1 MSRYIG
7 SPPTRGKSLET
18 GLEAALLVEAG
29 TEAAD
34 PELHRAEAAASVE
47 AVKTTE
53 AAQEVAQTM
62 EDVLGE
68 LEAGQEHRP
77 RAGQPC
83 IGL

>member
-1 MSRYIG
+1 MEAVG
-7 SPPTRGKSLET
+7 ET
-18 GLEAALLVEAG
+18 QAEAARLLEAVV
-29 TEAAD
+29 EAAD

-47 AVKTTE
+47 AVRTTE
-53 AAQEVAQTM
+53 ATQEDAQSA
-62 EDVLGE
+62 EDILGA